1 MRPNAVK
8 TRVSPQ
14 RSSLRVLLLRLD
26 ASAVAGRQRCDRS
39 KGRARAIATESG
51 MSAVFAGAVS
61 VTEEGNVSKS
71 IAECGAPAH
80 RLMFTR
86 PATTTLRKVQ

>member
-1 MRPNAVK
+1 MNC
-8 TRVSPQ
+8 SNN
-14 RSSLRVLLLRLD
+14 LD
-26 ASAVAGRQRCDRS
+26 AAHPERLV
-39 KGRARAIATESG
+39 KGRPHPADLGFRAIATESG

-61 VTEEGNVSKS
+61 VTEEENGSKS
-71 IAECGAPAH
+71 FAACGAPDH